1 MRDRGDFGAKEKTT
15 QQISLQFN
23 HLSMLFNELGL
34 LNDPDHIYVPV
45 EGKMRE
51 KLRAVFMD
59 MREAGRKQ
67 NCPPEKSMTWNEKA

>member
-1 MRDRGDFGAKEKTT
+1 
-15 QQISLQFN
+15 
-23 HLSMLFNELGL
+23 MLFNELGL